1 MWTSILC
8 AWDQVLFSTKGSF
21 WFIPGSFYQTVLY
34 FSHAG
39 ASKTEKMQV
48 HFKFLMSDKFMISM
62 TILHMKP
69 IMLLKLNKLQ
79 KSLT

>member
-8 AWDQVLFSTKGSF
+8 AWDQVLFSTKG

-34 FSHAG
+34 CSHAG
-39 ASKTEKMQV
+39 ASKTDNMQP
-48 HFKFLMSDKFMISM
+48 HFKFLMCNKFIISM
-62 TILHMKP
+62 TILHMRL
-69 IMLLKLNKLQ
+69 IMLLKFNELQ

>member
-8 AWDQVLFSTKGSF
+8 AWDQILFSTKGSF

-34 FSHAG
+34 FSQAG
-39 ASKTEKMQV
+39 ASKTENMQM
-48 HFKFLMSDKFMISM
+48 HFKFLMCNKFMISM
-62 TILHMKP
+62 KILHMRL
-69 IMLLKLNKLQ
+69 MLLKFNELK